1 MYIELDHGL
10 VPGKI
15 SDINTEKDLPTG
27 KVVAKEMD
35 KKSYGFGHMTS
46 MEVKKYKIHKGDL
59 FQAIKCQ
66 NKQRIQEV
74 KDSNAQHQRYSKY
87 LDEDSEAPQSRSK
100 DLSNFEAV
108 AGSKSVDFYY
118 DNDWGFFSTILAC
131 YNNHWVLRTSPD
143 DWWNVIVRNIAQ
155 AVDTNGEKNKVR
167 DFFVNHEGKKTI
179 EVELPGRLD
188 QVDYSWLFNQFS
200 EGIRMN
206 IKTPGYVDLMEAD
219 FSTTTSDQLITSQI
233 MIMSSVQKYFDFCMR
248 TRCGIPGVEMTGTLQ
263 DWKQLVA
270 KTENLKSLLQPIID
284 ELGLQNWFI
293 KTLNILEKLVDTF
306 EGNPD
311 KEWWGHILSWNE
323 TYGSGARSWWSG
335 WMIDFLMAGN
345 AENPQDFQSGV
356 VSVPLKIK
364 DEVFGPPVSDT
375 GELVAGTF
383 GYTVEEGERAPVVE
397 AKQGWLLLLPKG
409 SPVISRMKGDNMET
423 TKHCTTT

>member
-15 SDINTEKDLPTG
+15 SDINNKKDLPTG
-27 KVVAKEMD
+27 KVAAKKMD
-35 KKSYGFGHMTS
+35 GFGHMTS

-59 FQAIKCQ
+59 FQAIQCQ

-74 KDSNAQHQRYSKY
+74 KDSKAQHQRYSRY
-87 LDEDSEAPQSRSK
+87 QVEHAEAPQSRSK

-118 DNDWGFFSTILAC
+118 DHDFGFFSAILAC
-131 YNNHWVLRTSPD
+131 YNNHWALRTSPD

-167 DFFVNHEGKKTI
+167 DFFVHHEDKKTI
-179 EVELPGRLD
+179 EVVLPGRLD

-233 MIMSSVQKYFDFCMR
+233 MIMSSVQRYFDFGE
-248 TRCGIPGVEMTGTLQ
+248 TTECGIPGVEMKGTLA
-263 DWKQLVA
+263 DWKQLVV
-270 KTENLKSLLQPIID
+270 KTENLNSLLHPMID
-284 ELGLQNWFI
+284 ELGLKDWFI
-293 KTLNILEKLVDTF
+293 KTLHILKKLVDTF
-306 EGNPD
+306 DGNPD

-323 TYGSGARSWWSG
+323 TYGSGSRSWWSG
-335 WMIDFLMAGN
+335 WMIDFLMAGK
-345 AENPQDFQSGV
+345 AEKPQDFQSGV

-364 DEVFGPPVSDT
+364 DHVFGPPVSDT

-409 SPVISRMKGDNMET
+409 SPVISRMKGNKM
-423 TKHCTTT
+423 HCTIT

>member
-1 MYIELDHGL
+1 MYIELDHDL

-15 SDINTEKDLPTG
+15 SDINNEIDLPTG
-27 KVVAKEMD
+27 KVVTQ
-35 KKSYGFGHMTS
+35 KKDQKSS
-46 MEVKKYKIHKGDL
+46 MEVKKYKIDKGDV
-59 FQAIKCQ
+59 FQAM
-66 NKQRIQEV
+66 
-74 KDSNAQHQRYSKY
+74 A
-87 LDEDSEAPQSRSK
+87 RSK

-118 DNDWGFFSTILAC
+118 DIDVGFFSTILAC

-155 AVDTNGEKNKVR
+155 AVDTNGEKKKVR
-167 DFFVNHEGKKTI
+167 DFFVDHEGKKTI
-179 EVELPGRLD
+179 TVVLPERLD
-188 QVDYSWLFNQFS
+188 QIDYCWLFDQFS

-219 FSTTTSDQLITSQI
+219 FTTTTSDQLIASQI
-233 MIMSSVQKYFDFCMR
+233 MIMSSVQKYFDFVER
-248 TRCGIPGVEMTGTLQ
+248 TKCGIPGVEMKGTLA
-263 DWKQLVA
+263 DWKQLVV
-270 KTENLKSLLQPIID
+270 KTENLKSLLQPIIN
-284 ELGLQNWFI
+284 ELGLQDWFI
-293 KTLNILEKLVDTF
+293 KTLDILEKLVDTF

-335 WMIDFLMAGN
+335 WMIDFLMAGK
-345 AENPQDFQSGV
+345 AEKPQDFQSGV
-356 VSVPLKIK
+356 VSVPLKII

-409 SPVISRMKGDNMET
+409 SPVISRMKGDNVET
-423 TKHCTTT
+423 TT

>member
-15 SDINTEKDLPTG
+15 SDINTKKDLPTG
-27 KVVAKEMD
+27 KVEVKKD
-35 KKSYGFGHMTS
+35 KKSYGFGDMTS
-46 MEVKKYKIHKGDL
+46 MEVKKYKIQKGDL

-66 NKQRIQEV
+66 DRQRIQEV
-74 KDSNAQHQRYSKY
+74 KDSKTQHQRYSKY
-87 LDEDSEAPQSRSK
+87 LDEGSEAPQSRSK
-100 DLSNFEAV
+100 NLSNFEAV
-108 AGSKSVDFYY
+108 AGSKSVDLNY
-118 DNDWGFFSTILAC
+118 DHDWGFFSTILAC

-179 EVELPGRLD
+179 EVVLPGRLD
-188 QVDYSWLFNQFS
+188 QIDYSWLFDQFS

-219 FSTTTSDQLITSQI
+219 FTTTTSDQLIASQI
-233 MIMSSVQKYFDFCMR
+233 MIMSSVQKYFDFGMM
-248 TRCGIPGVEMTGTLQ
+248 TMCGIPGVEMNGTLQ

-284 ELGLQNWFI
+284 NLDLQNWFL
-293 KTLNILEKLVDTF
+293 KTLEILDKLVDTF

-335 WMIDFLMAGN
+335 WMIDFLMAGK

-356 VSVPLKIK
+356 VSVPLKIT
-364 DEVFGPPVSDT
+364 DEIFGPPVSDT

-383 GYTVEEGERAPVVE
+383 GYTVEEGEQAPVVE

-423 TKHCTTT
+423 TT

>member
-1 MYIELDHGL
+1 MYIELDHDL

-15 SDINTEKDLPTG
+15 SDINTKKDLPTG
-27 KVVAKEMD
+27 KVEVKKKD
-35 KKSYGFGHMTS
+35 KKYYDIGDMTS
-46 MEVKKYKIHKGDL
+46 MKVKKYKIHKGDL
-59 FQAIKCQ
+59 FQAIKSQ
-66 NKQRIQEV
+66 DKQRIQEV
-74 KDSNAQHQRYSKY
+74 KDSKTEYQRYSKY
-87 LDEDSEAPQSRSK
+87 LDEGSEAPQSRSK
-100 DLSNFEAV
+100 NLSNFEAV
-108 AGSKSVDFYY
+108 AGSKSVDLNY
-118 DNDWGFFSTILAC
+118 DHDWGFFSTILAC

-179 EVELPGRLD
+179 EVVLPGRLD
-188 QVDYSWLFNQFS
+188 QIDYSWLFDQFS

-219 FSTTTSDQLITSQI
+219 FTTTTSDQLITSQI
-233 MIMSSVQKYFDFCMR
+233 MIMSSVQKYFDFGMM
-248 TRCGIPGVEMTGTLQ
+248 TMCGIPGVEMKGTLA

-270 KTENLKSLLQPIID
+270 KTENLKSLLQPMID

-293 KTLNILEKLVDTF
+293 ITLNILEKLVDTF

-311 KEWWGHILSWNE
+311 KEWWGHILSRNE
-323 TYGSGARSWWSG
+323 TYGSGARKWWSG
-335 WMIDFLMAGN
+335 WMTDFLMAGK
-345 AENPQDFQSGV
+345 AEKPRDFQSGV

-409 SPVISRMKGDNMET
+409 SPVISRMKGNKM
-423 TKHCTTT
+423 HCTIT

>member
-1 MYIELDHGL
+1 MG
-10 VPGKI
+10 
-15 SDINTEKDLPTG
+15 
-27 KVVAKEMD
+27 
-35 KKSYGFGHMTS
+35 
-46 MEVKKYKIHKGDL
+46 VKKYKIDKGDV
-59 FQAIKCQ
+59 FQAM
-66 NKQRIQEV
+66 
-74 KDSNAQHQRYSKY
+74 AT
-87 LDEDSEAPQSRSK
+87 SK

-118 DNDWGFFSTILAC
+118 DHDFGFFSTILAC

-143 DWWNVIVRNIAQ
+143 DWWNVIVRNVAQ

-167 DFFVNHEGKKTI
+167 EFFVDHEGKKTI
-179 EVELPGRLD
+179 EVVLPGRLD

-219 FSTTTSDQLITSQI
+219 FTTTTSDQRIASQI
-233 MIMSSVQKYFDFCMR
+233 MIMSSVQKCFDYCE
-248 TRCGIPGVEMTGTLQ
+248 TTACGIPGVEMKGTLA
-263 DWKQLVA
+263 DWKQLVV
-270 KTENLKSLLQPIID
+270 KTENLQSLLQPIID
-284 ELGLQNWFI
+284 ELGLQEKWNQLFLQDWFI
-293 KTLNILEKLVDTF
+293 KTLDMLKKLVETF
-306 EGNPD
+306 EENPD

-335 WMIDFLMAGN
+335 WMIDFLMAGE
-345 AENPQDFQSGV
+345 AENPEDFKSGV
-356 VSVPLKIK
+356 TSVPLKIK
-364 DEVFGPPVSDT
+364 DDVFGPPVEDT

-409 SPVISRMKGDNMET
+409 SPVIPRMKGENLW
-423 TKHCTTT
+423 

>member
-1 MYIELDHGL
+1 M
-10 VPGKI
+10 
-15 SDINTEKDLPTG
+15 
-27 KVVAKEMD
+27 A
-35 KKSYGFGHMTS
+35 
-46 MEVKKYKIHKGDL
+46 
-59 FQAIKCQ
+59 
-66 NKQRIQEV
+66 
-74 KDSNAQHQRYSKY
+74 
-87 LDEDSEAPQSRSK
+87 RSK

-118 DNDWGFFSTILAC
+118 DHDFGFFSAILAC
-131 YNNHWVLRTSPD
+131 YNNHWALRTSPD

-179 EVELPGRLD
+179 EVVLPGRLD
-188 QVDYSWLFNQFS
+188 QIDYSWLFDQFS

-219 FSTTTSDQLITSQI
+219 FTTTTSDQLIASQI
-233 MIMSSVQKYFDFCMR
+233 MIMSSVQKYFDFCMM
-248 TRCGIPGVEMTGTLQ
+248 TLCGIPGVEMKGTLA
-263 DWKQLVA
+263 DWKQLVV
-270 KTENLKSLLQPIID
+270 KTENLNSLLHPMID
-284 ELGLQNWFI
+284 ELGLKDWFI
-293 KTLNILEKLVDTF
+293 KTLHILKKLVDTF
-306 EGNPD
+306 DGNPD

-323 TYGSGARSWWSG
+323 TYGSGSRSWWSG
-335 WMIDFLMAGN
+335 WMIDFLMAGK
-345 AENPQDFQSGV
+345 AEKPQDFQSGV

-364 DEVFGPPVSDT
+364 DHVFGPPVSDT

-409 SPVISRMKGDNMET
+409 SPVISRMKGDKMET
-423 TKHCTTT
+423 MKHCTIT

>member
-27 KVVAKEMD
+27 KVVAKKMD
-35 KKSYGFGHMTS
+35 GFGHMTS

-59 FQAIKCQ
+59 FQAIKFQ

-74 KDSNAQHQRYSKY
+74 KDSKAHHQRYSK
-87 LDEDSEAPQSRSK
+87 APQSRSK
-100 DLSNFEAV
+100 DLSNFETV
-108 AGSKSVDFYY
+108 AGAKSVDFYY
-118 DNDWGFFSTILAC
+118 DNDWGFFSAILAC

-179 EVELPGRLD
+179 EVVLPGSLD

-219 FSTTTSDQLITSQI
+219 FTTTTCDQLIASQI

-248 TRCGIPGVEMTGTLQ
+248 TRCGIPGVEMNGTLQ
-263 DWKQLVA
+263 DWKQLVT
-270 KTENLKSLLQPIID
+270 KTENLKSLLQPIVD

-335 WMIDFLMAGN
+335 WMIDFLMAGK
-345 AENPQDFQSGV
+345 AEKPQDFQSGV

-364 DEVFGPPVSDT
+364 DHVFGPPVEDT

-409 SPVISRMKGDNMET
+409 SPVISRMKGENLW
-423 TKHCTTT
+423 